1 MRRLRIGV
9 GVVSRSVTR
18 SKTVERS
25 GRKEHPEHF
34 TSSLEPHIMRSFT
47 GPDGINWTVEVQSP
61 GASNAMVVFRH
72 PDGRTSQLDR
82 YGWYINPG
90 AESNDVTAR
99 LNRATVLDSLTDAQ
113 LQRLYRRS
121 MPVSTSRAP
130 STAGPSGSR

>member
-1 MRRLRIGV
+1 
-9 GVVSRSVTR
+9 
-18 SKTVERS
+18 
-25 GRKEHPEHF
+25 
-34 TSSLEPHIMRSFT
+34 MRSFT
-47 GPDGINWTVEVQSP
+47 GPDGINWAVEVQSP

-99 LNRATVLDSLTDAQ
+99 LNRAMVLDSLTDAQ